1 MALDTSL
8 KPDRAVSAFR
18 GRHRKKGNLAAF
30 LKKVHSRE
38 VKPGSALIVESLDR
52 LSREEP
58 EFAYDFLREITS
70 AGIEVHTILDKEVYR
85 SGEMDEL
92 KMFKAIITHSRSSQ
106 ESKRKSERC
115 TEAAAK
121 NRDKARDGVCISAR
135 VPGWLSAVK
144 AGTIEPHPKHAE
156 TVRRIFQLAS
166 EGIGIN
172 RITDILIKERIPAF
186 NRNERWYPYYVGEVL
201 RNKAV
206 IGEYQPGTHP
216 RGGVWS
222 PAGSPIPDYYPRL
235 ISDQLW
241 HQVQDIRA
249 GNWARGKVQV
259 GKYHGSG
266 RNSWKNLFSN
276 LVIDEGG
283 NSMIYKQVAERSY
296 LVSSDRAKFRTHKM
310 RYPIFEKVMLRL
322 LDDIDYAALTEA
334 ATPSDEEQKLQLK
347 DTCAQIMELERL
359 RRRYLRVIEGEE
371 EPDEE
376 IVGKYRAAGVELKKL
391 QTKKELLERAISSTA
406 APKLNKIPVIEIPSQ
421 EEYNLRLKDE
431 IRKRVA
437 RIQLAFNAQVITAP
451 NPEEVANVRPG
462 KGKIVAQ
469 ITFTN
474 GAVKWAFIDKDRA
487 VLLS

>member
-1 MALDTSL
+1 MA
-8 KPDRAVSAFR
+8 
-18 GRHRKKGNLAAF
+18 KKGNFSMVSATSELTAELRISSWAKF
-30 LKKVHSRE
+30 LSTR
-38 VKPGSALIVESLDR
+38 PRCGLQPTFWWQTTGDR
-52 LSREEP
+52 
-58 EFAYDFLREITS
+58 
-70 AGIEVHTILDKEVYR
+70 
-85 SGEMDEL
+85 
-92 KMFKAIITHSRSSQ
+92 RSSRCRVPCRRSPS
-106 ESKRKSERC
+106 SKRPREDGDLRHG
-115 TEAAAK
+115 TRH
-121 NRDKARDGVCISAR
+121 RDDLLSPVVCHQKVGCSPHLGR
-135 VPGWLSAVK
+135 VLRNLAQLEMRNSAVNSDV
-144 AGTIEPHPKHAE
+144 ADTIEKFPFFAISTPRAE
-156 TVRRIFQLAS
+156 KLADAIALFSFPRSATRVVQQLFDQCTVRRESLRTK
-166 EGIGIN
+166 IG
-172 RITDILIKERIPAF
+172 KS
-186 NRNERWYPYYVGEVL
+186 
-201 RNKAV
+201 
-206 IGEYQPGTHP
+206 Q
-216 RGGVWS
+216 
-222 PAGSPIPDYYPRL
+222 IPDQIRRYWILCKFGDRL
-235 ISDQLW
+235 FFQALSEFGRLVRILNLPVAERGESVHEVELGSAQS
-241 HQVQDIRA
+241 HFEVSVYSRDIRA

-283 NSMIYKQVAERSY
+283 TSMIYKQVAERSY

-421 EEYNLRLKDE
+421 EECNLRLKDE

-451 NPEEVANVRPG
+451 NPEKVANVRSG